1 MTLSQAMDLRSL
13 LLPFGIEA
21 PAIPIAQV
29 VLDSRDVAI
38 HNLFV
43 AVKGHQL
50 DGRDFIPQAVSL
62 GAKAILAQTDQPQ
75 QHGQMEMREQSLIVH
90 FYRLNEC
97 LSALAA
103 EFYQHPANKLK
114 VAAVTGTNGKT
125 STVQLIAQ
133 LTRIM
138 GNKAGTIGTLGA
150 GMEGQLQEV
159 ANTTPDAISM
169 HKLISDMHCRGANLI
184 ALEASSHALVQHRIA
199 SIKTDVAVFTNL
211 TRDHLDYHG
220 DMNQYAAAKRLLLN
234 QPGLQAM
241 VLNQQDPESE
251 NWLALGRNRL
261 QSVFYGLQQPRHPE
275 QEFVIAVEVEYL
287 PQGTRI
293 DIHSS
298 WGEGQVLSP
307 LMGQFNVLNL
317 LGAMATQLVLGSELD
332 KVLAAVPQ
340 LVPVPGRLEV
350 FHQPGQGALVVDY
363 AHTPDALEQ
372 ALVAL
377 RQHARGKLYCLFG
390 CGGDRDKGKRPLM
403 GQVAEAAADVVMVTN
418 DNSRSEDP
426 QQIAEDILGGMQRPE
441 KALLELDRKK
451 AIRQLF
457 AQATEGD
464 LILLAGK
471 GHEPYQMI
479 GNQKINYNE
488 REFAATLIKGNSA

>member
-1 MTLSQAMDLRSL
+1 MTPDNAMDLRRL

-21 PAIPIAQV
+21 PSIEVARI

-43 AVKGHQL
+43 ALKGHQL

-62 GAKAILAQTDQPQ
+62 GAKAILAQADQPE
-75 QHGQMEMREQSLIVH
+75 QHGQMEMREQSLIVQ
-90 FYRLNEC
+90 FYRLGEC

-103 EFYQHPANKLK
+103 EFYHHPANALQ

-133 LTRIM
+133 LTRLL
-138 GNKAGTIGTLGA
+138 GEKAGTIGTLGA
-150 GMEGQLQEV
+150 GLEGALEDLG
-159 ANTTPDAISM
+159 NTTPDAINM
-169 HKLISDMHCRGANLI
+169 QRLLREMQQQGANLV
-184 ALEASSHALVQHRIA
+184 AMEASSHALVQHRIA

-220 DMNQYAAAKRLLLN
+220 SMNQYAAAKRLLLN

-241 VLNQQDPESE
+241 VLNQQDSESE
-251 NWLALGRNRL
+251 NWLAVGGNRL
-261 QSVFYGLQQPRHPE
+261 RSVFYGEGQPKHP
-275 QEFVIAVEVEYL
+275 QCQYVMASQVEYL
-287 PQGTRI
+287 PHGARI
-293 DIHSS
+293 QLDTS
-298 WGEGQVLSP
+298 WGSAEVLSP

-317 LGAMATQLVLGSELD
+317 LGAVSTQLVLGADLKSL
-332 KVLAAVPQ
+332 LAAIPS
-340 LVPVPGRLEV
+340 LKPVPGRLEV
-350 FHQPGQGALVVDY
+350 FYQRGHGALIVDY
-363 AHTPDALEQ
+363 AHTPDGLQQ
-372 ALVAL
+372 ALAAL
-377 RQHARGKLYCLFG
+377 RQHAMGKVYCLFG

-403 GQVAEAAADVVMVTN
+403 GKIAEQGADVVMITN

-426 QQIAEDILGGMQRPE
+426 MVIAREILGGMQSPDN
-441 KALLELDRKK
+441 ALVELDRKT

-457 AQATEGD
+457 AQAKDGD

-471 GHEPYQMI
+471 GHEPYQVI
-479 GNQKINYNE
+479 GDNKINYNE
-488 REFAATLIKGNSA
+488 REYAATLIRGNNA

>member
-1 MTLSQAMDLRSL
+1 MTRSDVVDLRRL

-21 PAIPIAQV
+21 PSIGVAQMI
-29 VLDSRDVAI
+29 LDSREVAI

-43 AVKGHQL
+43 AVKGHHQ

-62 GAKAILAQTDQPQ
+62 GAKAILAQADKPE
-75 QHGQMEMREQSLIVH
+75 QHGQVEMREQSLIIH
-90 FYRLNEC
+90 FYRLSEC

-103 EFYQHPANKLK
+103 EFYQHPADKLK

-133 LTRIM
+133 LARLT
-138 GNKAGTIGTLGA
+138 GEQAGTIGTLGA
-150 GMEGQLQEV
+150 GMQGQLQEV

-169 HKLISDMHCRGANLI
+169 HKLLCEMQLQGAQMV

-199 SIKTDVAVFTNL
+199 SIKTDVVVFTNL

-220 DMNQYAAAKRLLLN
+220 DMNQYAAAKRMLLN
-234 QPGLQAM
+234 QPGLRAM

-251 NWLALGRNRL
+251 NWLAVGGHRL
-261 QSVFYGLQQPRHPE
+261 HSVFCGLKSPHYPE
-275 QEFVIAVEVEYL
+275 HDHVIAAKVDYL

-293 DIHSS
+293 DIESS
-298 WGEGQVLSP
+298 WGNGQVMSP

-317 LGAMATQLVLGSELD
+317 LGALATQLILGAEL
-332 KVLAAVPQ
+332 KSLMESVPQ
-340 LVPVPGRLEV
+340 LAPVPGRLEV
-350 FHQPGQGALVVDY
+350 FHRAGHGALVVDY

-403 GQVAEAAADVVMVTN
+403 GRVAEASADVVMITN

-426 QQIAEDILGGMQRPE
+426 HRIAEDILGGMQQPD
-441 KALLELDRKK
+441 KALLELDRQA
-451 AIRQLF
+451 AIRRLF
-457 AQATEGD
+457 EQADDGD

-471 GHEPYQMI
+471 GHEPYQVI
-479 GNQKINYNE
+479 GNNKINYNE
-488 REFAATLIKGNSA
+488 REFAATLIKRNCA

>member
-1 MTLSQAMDLRSL
+1 MTHSDTVDLRRL

-21 PAIPIAQV
+21 PSIAIDRV

-38 HNLFV
+38 HNLFT
-43 AVKGHQL
+43 AIKGHQR

-62 GAKAILAQTDQPQ
+62 GAKAILAQADTPE
-75 QHGQMEMREQSLIVH
+75 QHGRMEMREQSLIIH
-90 FYRLNEC
+90 FYRLSEC

-103 EFYQHPANKLK
+103 EFYQHPANKLNI
-114 VAAVTGTNGKT
+114 VAVTGTNGKT

-133 LTRIM
+133 LSRIM
-138 GNKAGTIGTLGA
+138 GAKAGTIGTLGA
-150 GMEGQLQEV
+150 GLAEQLQELG
-159 ANTTPDAISM
+159 NTTPDAISM
-169 HKLISDMHCRGANLI
+169 HKLLDDMRQQGANLV

-199 SIKTDVAVFTNL
+199 SIRTDVALFTNL

-234 QPGLQAM
+234 QPGLRAM
-241 VLNQQDPESE
+241 VLNQQDAESE
-251 NWLALGRNRL
+251 NWLAVGGNRL
-261 QSVFYGLQQPRHPE
+261 QSVFYGLQSPRHPE
-275 QEFVIAVEVEYL
+275 HRFVIASKVEYL
-287 PQGTRI
+287 PQGSRI
-293 DIHSS
+293 TLHSS
-298 WGEGQVLSP
+298 WGDGQVLSP

-317 LGAMATQLVLGSELD
+317 LGVIATQLVLGAELER
-332 KVLAAVPQ
+332 VLAAIPQ
-340 LVPVPGRLEV
+340 LEPVAGRLEV
-350 FHQPGQGALVVDY
+350 FYQPGHAALVVDY

-372 ALVAL
+372 ALQAL

-403 GQVAEAAADVVMVTN
+403 GRVAEAGADVVMVTN

-426 QQIAEDILGGMQRPE
+426 QQIAEDIVKGMQQPE

-457 AQATEGD
+457 EQAGDGD

-479 GNQKINYNE
+479 GDNKIDYNE
-488 REFAATLIKGNSA
+488 REFAASQIKGNSA